1 MIAALRALNPMIHA
15 DLRYGTI
22 AFPEFINDASYPCVG
37 AKAAVAQGTLSIF
50 QAADMASADNDRAI
64 HRALVNSA
72 RKTTAGIGNFRSFAV
87 LFGGPIMASEAAFET
102 AMWDRLQALAD
113 WDALLGFSYDE
124 RVDRDPVSPHF
135 ALSLGGKGYFAIGL
149 HPRASR
155 PARRFRYPAII
166 LNPHAQF
173 EQLRDSGQYEKMR
186 ATILSRD
193 LRLAGSVNPMLSR
206 HGEKSAANQYSGR
219 AVDDSWRCP
228 FRDPRA

>member
-1 MIAALRALNPMIHA
+1 MIRA
-15 DLRYGTI
+15 DLRCGTI
-22 AFPEFINDASYPCVG
+22 ALHEFISDAAYPCVG
-37 AKAAVAQGTLSIF
+37 AKAAIGQGTLAVF
-50 QAADMASADNDRAI
+50 QAGDMTSAQDDRAI
-64 HRALVNSA
+64 HRALTHAA
-72 RKTTAGIGNFRSFAV
+72 RRTAADLGNFRSFAV
-87 LFGGPIMASEAAFET
+87 LFGGPVMASEAEFED

-113 WDALLGFSYDE
+113 WDAQLGFSYDE

-155 PARRFRYPAII
+155 PARRFRYPAIV
-166 LNPHAQF
+166 LNQHAQF

-206 HGEKSAANQYSGR
+206 HGETSAARQYSGR